1 MTVTVYGGG
10 SWGTALAHALACGGH
25 GTRLLVRDA
34 TVAEAVNERHEN
46 PRYLPGLRLHEK
58 IPDT

>member
-34 TVAEAVNERHEN
+34 TVAEAVNERH
-46 PRYLPGLRLHEK
+46 
-58 IPDT
+58 